1 MIFKIIRS
9 HRRSKT
15 SRTTTD
21 NTDII
26 FYSSH
31 TTILTTIDIKQPYFL
46 KFYVRIHPKKG
57 YIITFILVHTI
68 HIFSVFI
75 YGGFLFVD
83 NLFLAKMKQ
92 TLNEEEAAKARE
104 AIMIHV
110 RKVVPYA
117 LMVAVASG
125 LFMFFHIF
133 GEIDEAGLSR
143 FQILLSIKAFFGLWL
158 GLRGINQ
165 KLFGINPWV
174 FKSHIFPFA
183 LVIIIILLSQFMY
196 L

>member
-1 MIFKIIRS
+1 MLYTII
-9 HRRSKT
+9 
-15 SRTTTD
+15 
-21 NTDII
+21 
-26 FYSSH
+26 
-31 TTILTTIDIKQPYFL
+31 
-46 KFYVRIHPKKG
+46 
-57 YIITFILVHTI
+57 HTI

-83 NLFLAKMKQ
+83 ILFLSKMKQ
-92 TLNEEEAAKARE
+92 TLDEEETKKARE
-104 AIMIHV
+104 AVMMHV

-125 LFMFFHIF
+125 AYMFTQVF
-133 GEIDEAGLSR
+133 GEISDEGLTS
-143 FQILLSIKAFFGLWL
+143 FQIMLSIKAFFGLWL
-158 GLRGINQ
+158 GFRGINQ

-174 FKSHIFPFA
+174 FKSHLFPFS